1 MLKKSNRNKGDEI
14 IKRIDLN
21 RGQYNEATLVDK
33 VCTDAEKKSYHN
45 KEKFAST
52 KYRQS
57 FIDRL
62 ACYCK
67 FEYDPV
73 AKKVNIKEVFTY
85 PKTQAEV
92 KVHNDIYQ
100 YLTPLIL
107 DKVINSEEGRWT
119 IFNIQDIARDCYMCN
134 KNYSTVKSN
143 QSAVEKD
150 LHIPQFT
157 TLEFFNKADDRI
169 DDYIRRCVKYL
180 KEMNCVIFDEIHIIC
195 KIIEDY
201 DTSFDEETKTN
212 EIYQYRTNKRY
223 EATKEEVD
231 LYASLVEIA
240 SKKAGVRNNCDKRYG
255 KTAIKYN
262 AELSKLLKAHNIKY
276 VCRGFRL
283 HRVDTSRCKEILDS
297 FSDKPINQYRK
308 EIGVLLKNVMDG
320 NAEKRVKKSG
330 RADKFYLENFKDL
343 SEITLLYGAPDIRPR
358 LPSAKTQQER
368 LQQEAEN
375 TAVKIFERNE

>member
-1 MLKKSNRNKGDEI
+1 MLKKSNRNKGDGI
-14 IKRIDLN
+14 IKKINLKPGR
-21 RGQYNEATLVDK
+21 YNEVTLVDK
-33 VCTDAEKKSYHN
+33 VCTDAEKKSYHM
-45 KEKFAST
+45 KEKFASA

-62 ACYCK
+62 DCYCK
-67 FEYDPV
+67 YEYDQD
-73 AKKVNIKEVFTY
+73 AKKVNVKEVFKY
-85 PKTQAEV
+85 PKTTAEV
-92 KVHNDIYQ
+92 KVHKGIYQ
-100 YLTPLIL
+100 YLAPLIL
-107 DKVINSEEGRWT
+107 DKVINTEEGRWT
-119 IFNIQDIARDCYMCN
+119 MFNIHDLARDCCMYN
-134 KNYSTVKSN
+134 KNYSTMKSN
-143 QSAVEKD
+143 QGAVEKD
-150 LHIPQFT
+150 LNIPQFT
-157 TLEFFNKADDRI
+157 TSEFFNKADDRI

-195 KIIEDY
+195 KISKDYETCLNED
-201 DTSFDEETKTN
+201 TQEDEIHEY
-212 EIYQYRTNKRY
+212 ITNKRF

-240 SKKAGVRNNCDKRYG
+240 SKKAGVRNHADKWYG

-262 AELSKLLKAHNIKY
+262 AELSKLLKDHNIKY
-276 VCRGFRL
+276 VCPGFRL
-283 HRVDTSRCKEILDS
+283 HRVDTDRCREILDS

-308 EIGVLLKNVMDG
+308 EIGFLLKNVMDG
-320 NAEKRVKKSG
+320 NAEKRVKKAG

-368 LQQEAEN
+368 LQQKAEN